1 MLEHWRDEIRLAFD
15 VPQPAVATCFG
26 RVSRAVGD
34 TLNKKMS
41 YRWNLRK
48 IMASRDMFATTDLVP
63 LSADRGIHLSREK
76 SSVW

>member
-1 MLEHWRDEIRLAFD
+1 VLWAGF
-15 VPQPAVATCFG
+15 PSCG
-26 RVSRAVGD
+26 RHPEQ
-34 TLNKKMS
+34 KMS